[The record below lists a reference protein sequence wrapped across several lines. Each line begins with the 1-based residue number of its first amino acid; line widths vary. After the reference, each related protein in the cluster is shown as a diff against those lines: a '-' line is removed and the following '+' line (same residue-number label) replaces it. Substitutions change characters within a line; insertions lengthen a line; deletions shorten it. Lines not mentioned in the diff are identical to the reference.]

1 MKHADKTTTLFV
13 FLQILLSLGLS
24 TQAKSE
30 LETKSTFLPE
40 KIIFTENFDPPGTG
54 KPKDTFGAGS
64 RARLKCYQEDS
75 SIHSIIPT
83 PLRPQ
88 G

>member
-1 MKHADKTTTLFV
+1 MKHADKTTTLLV

-24 TQAKSE
+24 TQVKSE
-30 LETKSTFLPE
+30 LETRSTFLPE
-40 KIIFTENFDPPGTG
+40 KIILTESFDPPGKG

-64 RARLKCYQEDS
+64 RGRLKCYQEDS
-75 SIHSIIPT
+75 SIQGIIPT

>member
-1 MKHADKTTTLFV
+1 MKHTDKITTLLV
-13 FLQILLSLGLS
+13 SLEILLSLGL
-24 TQAKSE
+24 TTKLKSE
-30 LETKSTFLPE
+30 LETRSTFLPE
-40 KIIFTENFDPPGTG
+40 KIIFTANFDPPGKG

-64 RARLKCYQEDS
+64 RGRLKCHQEDS
-75 SIHSIIPT
+75 SIHGITSR